1 MRGTQQMA
9 IISKSWSEQEQVAGV
24 SGGYITL
31 SGTTEQFS
39 SDIDLETNGYD
50 GAHVVVEVNF
60 DVTPTDYVDISLYAS
75 LDGTNYD
82 DTSMWGQRIDKLTS
96 PNQISF
102 IIRDLAHARI
112 GMKQTGNTNSHDV
125 RIYVQKWKYVV
136 A

>member
-1 MRGTQQMA
+1 MA

-24 SGGYITL
+24 SNGYITL
-31 SGTTEQFS
+31 SGVIEQYS
-39 SDIDLETNGYD
+39 SDIDLESGGYD
-50 GAHVVVEVNF
+50 GAQVVVEVNF
-60 DVTPTDYVDISLYAS
+60 DTTPTDYVDIALYGS

-102 IIRDLAHARI
+102 IVRDLAHARV
-112 GMKQTGNTNSHDV
+112 GVKQTGNTNSHDV

>member
-1 MRGTQQMA
+1 MA
-9 IISKSWSEQEQVAGV
+9 LISKNWSDPQQIAGV
-24 SGGYITL
+24 SDGYITL
-31 SGTTEQFS
+31 SGVTEQYS

-60 DVTPTDYVDISLYAS
+60 DTTPTDYVDVALYAS
-75 LDGTNYD
+75 LDGVNYD

-102 IIRDLAHARI
+102 IVRDLAHARV
-112 GMKQTGNTNSHDV
+112 GVKQTGNVNSHDV
-125 RIYVQKWKYVV
+125 RMYVQKWKYVV

>member
-1 MRGTQQMA
+1 MA
-9 IISKSWSEQEQVAGV
+9 LISKNWSDPQQIAGV
-24 SGGYITL
+24 SDGYITL
-31 SGTTEQFS
+31 SGITEQYS
-39 SDIDLETNGYD
+39 SDIDLETDGYD

-60 DVTPTDYVDISLYAS
+60 DTTPTDYVDVALYAS

-102 IIRDLAHARI
+102 IVRDLAHARV
-112 GMKQTGNTNSHDV
+112 GVKQTGSVNSHDV
-125 RIYVQKWKYVV
+125 RMYVQKWKYVV

>member
-1 MRGTQQMA
+1 MA
-9 IISKSWSEQEQVAGV
+9 LISKNWSDPQQIAGV
-24 SGGYITL
+24 SDGYITL
-31 SGTTEQFS
+31 SGVTEQYS

-60 DVTPTDYVDISLYAS
+60 DTTPTDYVDVALYAS
-75 LDGTNYD
+75 LDGVNYD

-102 IIRDLAHARI
+102 IIRDLAHARV
-112 GMKQTGNTNSHDV
+112 GVKQTGNVNSHDV
-125 RIYVQKWKYVV
+125 RMYVQKWKYVV